1 MLFSKMV
8 LNIEIMLTTNTFNTK
23 FLNLLKDI
31 VDAESTKLVST
42 ISNLNGVF

>member
-1 MLFSKMV
+1 
-8 LNIEIMLTTNTFNTK
+8 MLTTNLFNTK

-31 VDAESTKLVST
+31 VDTESTKLVST